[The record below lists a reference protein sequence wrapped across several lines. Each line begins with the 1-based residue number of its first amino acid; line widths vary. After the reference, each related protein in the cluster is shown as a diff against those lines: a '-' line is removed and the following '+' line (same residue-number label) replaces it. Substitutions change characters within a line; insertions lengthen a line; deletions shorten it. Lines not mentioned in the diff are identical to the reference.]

1 MLSSVKKKISER
13 ASLLFFLSP
22 TLFFIF
28 FFIAFPILFSGYL
41 SFTEFNYAK
50 DTFPNFIGIQGYTE
64 TILHDGF
71 FATALWNQVKFAIP
85 YFLIS
90 FFLSLGLA
98 ILLNELVRGAYVF
111 QTIFYIPMIV
121 PMSLVGITFA
131 WFLAPDMGIF
141 NQILRNIGLGNLAT
155 YWYGEPSTALYS
167 LVVARSWKMIGFT
180 LIVFFSGL
188 QSIPSSIREA
198 AKVDGANFWQEIR
211 YVMIPNIKPY
221 LFIGGVWVLI
231 NSLKVFVLPRVI
243 TEGGPGQSTL
253 TLYLYSWKA
262 AFQRLAFGKAARVA
276 YLTALIIL
284 ALSWVM
290 NKMLGAEETEDVA

>member
-1 MLSSVKKKISER
+1 MLSRMNDGLRDKL
-13 ASLLFFLSP
+13 SLLFFLSP
-22 TLFFIF
+22 TLLFVFV
-28 FFIAFPILFSGYL
+28 FIAFPIFFSGYL

-50 DTFPNFIGIQGYTE
+50 DAVPTFIGIKGYAE

-71 FATALWNQVKFAIP
+71 FHTALWNQFKFAIP

-98 ILLNELVRGAYVF
+98 ILLNELVRGAYFF
-111 QTIFYIPMIV
+111 QTVFYIPMIV
-121 PMSLVGITFA
+121 PMSLVCITFA

-155 YWYGEPSTALYS
+155 YWYGNSSTALYS

-188 QSIPSSIREA
+188 QSLPESFREA

-231 NSLKVFVLPRVI
+231 NSLKVFVLPRVV

-262 AFQRLAFGKAARVA
+262 AFQRLDFGVAARIA

-284 ALSWVM
+284 VLSWIM
-290 NKMLGAEETEDVA
+290 NRLLRTEEV

>member
-1 MLSSVKKKISER
+1 MLSRISDR
-13 ASLLFFLSP
+13 LRDKLSLLFFLSP
-22 TLFFIF
+22 TLLFVFI
-28 FFIAFPILFSGYL
+28 FIAFPILFSGYL

-50 DTFPNFIGIQGYTE
+50 DAVPTFIGIKGYTE

-71 FATALWNQVKFAIP
+71 FHTALWNQFKFAIP

-98 ILLNELVRGAYVF
+98 ILLNELVRGAYFF

-141 NQILRNIGLGNLAT
+141 NQMLRNVGLGNMAT
-155 YWYGEPSTALYS
+155 YWYGNSSTALYS

-188 QSIPSSIREA
+188 QSLPESLREA

-231 NSLKVFVLPRVI
+231 NSLKVFVLPRVV

-262 AFQRLAFGKAARVA
+262 AFQRLDFGVAARIA

-284 ALSWVM
+284 VLSWIM
-290 NKMLGAEETEDVA
+290 NRLLQTEEV